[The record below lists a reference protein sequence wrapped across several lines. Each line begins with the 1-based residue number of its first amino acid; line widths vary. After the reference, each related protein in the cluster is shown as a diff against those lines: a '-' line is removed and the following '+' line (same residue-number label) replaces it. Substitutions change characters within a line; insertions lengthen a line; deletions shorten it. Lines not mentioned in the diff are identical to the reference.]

1 MEDFVAW
8 VIGNKK
14 WLFSGAGI
22 VVVAWMGRLIFKKT
36 CATSSQ
42 KIHSGDS
49 SVNVQAGRDVNIS
62 TNKKGND
69 VEKR

>member
-1 MEDFVAW
+1 MEDLVAW
-8 VIGNKK
+8 VIDNKD

-22 VVVAWMGRLIFKKT
+22 AIVAWIGRLIFKKT
-36 CATSSQ
+36 CASSSQ
-42 KIHSGDS
+42 KIRAGDR

-62 TNKKGND
+62 TKKKGRD